1 MLDEA
6 KGFWDA
12 IASRVKG
19 LIHSE
24 TKNDLRI
31 ERYDVTTAPNGTTIG
46 VTKPFGSTEL
56 MLPYSQE
63 VRDVNVG
70 NPVLVGW
77 WGSMSNA
84 KVCYH
89 ADGFDGATYNQINI
103 TSGTHDLDDY
113 KTPGLYYFSTGATL
127 SNTPNSATNG
137 WLEVL
142 ITDNGARAKQI
153 WHRQGSATTHMD
165 FYTRY
170 YNSSNW
176 SSWTRVD
183 TTTWITSGTAN
194 LNDYTTPGI
203 YYFSASVTLSNVPNS
218 ADHGWLVVF
227 ANQTGSA
234 VRQIWHRAGSNAT
247 AYKDIFVREYSSST
261 WRSWTQVS
269 GYLTPSTSPGTVSG
283 YTFSNFA
290 CRKKN
295 GWVYVQVDVS
305 TTATPGNGG
314 VTVCT
319 LPAGYRPDFAVRG
332 RSPGASGGHYYNYS
346 VTTAGVFQVSR
357 NPASVAANTRINV
370 QFPVPD

>member
-31 ERYDVTTAPNGTTIG
+31 ERYDVTTAPNGTTVG

-63 VRDVNVG
+63 VRDVKVG
-70 NPVLVGW
+70 DPVLVGW

-103 TSGTHDLDDY
+103 TSGTHDLNNY

-142 ITDNGARAKQI
+142 VTDNGARCKQL
-153 WHRQGSATTHMD
+153 WHRQGTVDVHMD

-170 YNSSNW
+170 FNSSAW

-194 LNDYTTPGI
+194 LNNYTTPGL
-203 YYFSASVTLSNVPNS
+203 YFFQNGVTLTNVPNN
-218 ADHGWLVVF
+218 AVDGWLEVLYGTD
-227 ANQTGSA
+227 NSIKQL
-234 VRQIWHRAGSNAT
+234 WHRAGSNPNT
-247 AYKDIFVREYSSST
+247 FRDEYIRLYGNGA
-261 WRSWTQVS
+261 WGNWAQIS
-269 GYLTPSTSPGTVSG
+269 GYTTPSITLNTVSG

-295 GWVYVQVDVS
+295 GWVFVQIQVE
-305 TTATPGNGG
+305 TTDSPTNTG
-314 VTVCT
+314 VTACT
-319 LPAGYRPDFAVRG
+319 LPAGYRPDFTVYG
-332 RSPGASGGHYYNYS
+332 RSPGQSGGHYYNYNVS
-346 VTTAGVFQVSR
+346 TSGTFAISR
-357 NPASVAANTRINV
+357 NPTQVAAKTRICFS
-370 QFPVPD
+370 FPVPN